1 MNLLMAGS
9 NKRQWENC
17 SMVPHIDFV
26 SDIFGRISTKILKVR
41 PSKTNSGNVL
51 EVVLKGNLD
60 RI

>member
-1 MNLLMAGS
+1 
-9 NKRQWENC
+9 
-17 SMVPHIDFV
+17 MVPHIDFV